1 MNNYIDYDYYSNTF
15 HGNVIPQEKFENFAI
30 RASSRIRYRI
40 FNRDISLFE
49 KDVKNATCSVAE
61 ILYNQSLNKEKIVNI
76 TNGTVKVITSEK
88 VGDYSRNISN
98 PSISDLLQITSEE
111 YINNLIEKELENY
124 LFYTGLLYSGVPYVE

>member
-30 RASSRIRYRI
+30 RASGRVRNRI

-98 PSISDLLQITSEE
+98 PNISDLLQITSEE
-111 YINNLIEKELENY
+111 YINNLIEKEFENY